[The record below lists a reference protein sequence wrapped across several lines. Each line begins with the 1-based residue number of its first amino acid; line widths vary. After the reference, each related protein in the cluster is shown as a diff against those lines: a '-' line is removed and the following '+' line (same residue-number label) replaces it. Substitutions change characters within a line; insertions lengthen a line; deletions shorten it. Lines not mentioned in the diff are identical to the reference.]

1 MFIKYLDFLS
11 PRITFYHK
19 GLLSHSS
26 MLSGIISI
34 IAITCIIIL
43 GIYYSSEIIE
53 RKNPNIS
60 YYKNFERDAGI
71 FQINTSS
78 LFHFVSIAQIYKGV
92 STMEELD
99 FTSLNVVGVQ
109 SYTEGFIGVYKKSGI
124 KSFDHWLYGYCNKE
138 INTEGLDDLI
148 TYEYFN
154 KSACIKKYYNST
166 EQKYYD
172 IGDPKFIWPDIAH
185 GTFNESNKLYGLY
198 TIKCDN
204 KIINDILGTGYQ
216 CKNDSEVDNYLKPK
230 KGSKV
235 LHFHFINTYIN
246 ALDYNNPVN
255 KYFYRIESPL
265 YKNQYTINSINL
277 NPALANTNKG
287 LVWNNIKED
296 ISYTFERN
304 DAYISNNEGN
314 GLYMGYIF
322 FLKNIQEYYERTY
335 KKVQDVVSNIG
346 GINQAVTIIAII
358 INSLY
363 HNFVVL
369 SDTETLL
376 HSSIYIEKKNHRKKS
391 IEYRNIKNIKNKIKE
406 PEIENKDKKK
416 KNSERKKLN
425 NIDNTEITNKVNKI
439 DNSKIKCISN
449 NEEINN
455 NFNLD
460 SNIKT
465 TEDKKNKNKNNK
477 LKEKKT
483 FWSFLCFKISCGKH
497 MEYFKIY
504 ESFRMKIISEE
515 HIIRNHLNIYNLL
528 KLTERKRHN
537 IRTSYH
543 LKHLLQLI

>member
-26 MLSGIISI
+26 ILSGIISI
-34 IAITCIIIL
+34 IAIIFIIIL
-43 GIYYSSEIIE
+43 GIYYSLQIIK

-60 YYKNFERDAGI
+60 YYKNFEKDAGI

-78 LFHFVSIAQIYKGV
+78 LFHFVSITKIYRGV
-92 STMEELD
+92 STMEGFD
-99 FTSLNVVGVQ
+99 FTSLNIVGAQ
-109 SYTEGFIGVYKKSGI
+109 IYTEGFIGAYQKSGV

-166 EQKYYD
+166 EEEYYD

-198 TIKCDN
+198 IIKCDN
-204 KIINDILGTGYQ
+204 NIIDDILGTGYQ
-216 CKNDSEVDNYLKPK
+216 CKNDSEVDNYLKNK
-230 KGSKV
+230 RGSRV
-235 LHFHFINTYIN
+235 LHYHFINTYIN
-246 ALDYNNPVN
+246 ALDYNNPIN
-255 KYFYRIESPL
+255 KYFYKIETPL
-265 YKNQYTINSINL
+265 YQNQYTINSINL
-277 NPALANTNKG
+277 NPALAKTNNG
-287 LVWNNIKED
+287 LVWDKIKED

-304 DAYISNNEGN
+304 DVYISNNGGN

-322 FLKNIQEYYERTY
+322 FLKNIKEYYERSY

-346 GINQAVTIIAII
+346 GINQAITVIAII

-363 HNFVVL
+363 NNFIIL

-376 HSSIYIEKKNHRKKS
+376 HSSIHIEKKNHRKKS
-391 IEYRNIKNIKNKIKE
+391 IEYRNLKNKIKE
-406 PEIENKDKKK
+406 PEIENKDKIK
-416 KNSERKKLN
+416 KNLERKKLN
-425 NIDNTEITNKVNKI
+425 NTDNTEIKKRVNKN
-439 DNSKIKCISN
+439 DNSRSKCISN

-460 SNIKT
+460 SNIKI
-465 TEDKKNKNKNNK
+465 TEDKKNKNKDNK
-477 LKEKKT
+477 LKEKKN
-483 FWSFLCFKISCGKH
+483 FWSFLCFKISCGKQ
-497 MEYFKIY
+497 MEFFKIY
-504 ESFRMKIISEE
+504 EAFRMKIISEE

-528 KLTERKRHN
+528 KVTERKRHI

-543 LKHLLQLI
+543 LKNLLQLV